1 MTWQFCDNDH
11 CPESWHWT
19 TLAGTPEDCGGSD
32 EHGAAEQENRERVV
46 RSYFAA

>member
-19 TLAGTPEDCGGSD
+19 TLAGIPESCGGSD
-32 EHGAAEQENRERVV
+32 EQENPTGVV

>member
-1 MTWQFCDNDH
+1 MTWQFCDNDY

-19 TLAGTPEDCGGSD
+19 DLTASPESCSSSD
-32 EHGAAEQENRERVV
+32 EHGSGEQDNRTGVV